1 MAAYTQ
7 VPLRLSLAQLAWLE
21 AASSRHKLSNSSKAF
36 RCCVNCVAV
45 GDAALLRNDDD
56 ADGEAAYQADFVVD
70 LSREQLHW
78 LRELTKI
85 GREDGRDQS
94 AFARR
99 IVQSCMATEEYT
111 VFGIVRC
118 KSSVAACVGAREAM
132 GNIGEAFGL
141 MNEEVL
147 VKENIN
153 LSSK

>member
-1 MAAYTQ
+1 MTAYIQ
-7 VPLRLSLAQLAWLE
+7 VPLKLPLAQLAWLD

-36 RCCVNCVAV
+36 RCCINCVAV
-45 GDAALLRNDDD
+45 GDVALLRNDDD
-56 ADGEAAYQADFVVD
+56 ANGGTADQADFAVD

-78 LRELTKI
+78 LRELTNI
-85 GREDGRDQS
+85 RREDDRDLS

-99 IVQSCMATEEYT
+99 IVRSCMATDECT

-118 KSSVAACVGAREAM
+118 KSSVAACAGAREAM
-132 GNIGEAFGL
+132 GNIGEAFDL